1 MATIRSFDPD
11 DLPAVQALM
20 RADPP
25 GWTAD
30 ERLLKGTLIEH
41 PWADPDLPSLVAI
54 GDDNEVVG
62 FIGAHPRVLR
72 LGDRR
77 LRGVCCSHLVVVPD
91 RRAGAAGA
99 LLLKR
104 LLSADQELTWSDSA
118 SDIVVRMWRAFGGH
132 LDHARACDWM
142 LVLRPARWLGG
153 GLGAALHRE
162 RAGRQLA
169 PVAAVPFQAAGRRLA
184 RRAFPSPSSDVS
196 GDDASVEEI
205 VDALPALVQETR
217 LQVDHHLASLRAV
230 IALVGTTLER
240 ALRCRVVRRG
250 DRPIGWYAYLPRPG
264 GVSRVLHLDALQ
276 AETESVFGE
285 LIESARAQHSA
296 VLAGRMEPHL
306 EAPLHRRFA
315 VLGFARRPVIHT
327 RDLELRSALATD
339 SSLLTQLDS
348 EWWVP

>member
-30 ERLLKGTLIEH
+30 EGLLKGTLIEH
-41 PWADPDLPSLVAI
+41 PWADQDLPSLVAI
-54 GDDNEVVG
+54 GESNEVVG
-62 FIGAHPRVLR
+62 FIGAQPRVLR

-77 LRGVCCSHLVVVPD
+77 LLGVCCSHLVVVPD

-99 LLLKR
+99 LLLRR
-104 LLSADQELTWSDSA
+104 LLNAGQELTWSDSA
-118 SDIVVRMWRAFGGH
+118 GDIVMRMWRTFGGH
-132 LDHARACDWM
+132 LDQARACDWM

-153 GLGAALHRE
+153 ALSAALRRE
-162 RAGRQLA
+162 KAGRNLA

-184 RRAFPSPSSDVS
+184 RRAFPSPSPDVS
-196 GDDASVEEI
+196 GEDANAEEI
-205 VDALPALVQETR
+205 VDALPALIREPR
-217 LQVDHHLASLRAV
+217 LKVDHDPASLRH
-230 IALVGTTLER
+230 IFALVQANLGPL
-240 ALRCRVVRRG
+240 ACRLVRRAG
-250 DRPIGWYAYLPRPG
+250 RPIGWYAYLPRPG

-276 AETESVFGE
+276 AEADAVVGE
-285 LIESARAQHSA
+285 LIESAQGQRSA
-296 VLAGRMEPHL
+296 VLAGRMEPAL

-327 RDLELRSALATD
+327 RDLEVKAALATD
-339 SSLLTQLDS
+339 ASLLTQLDS